1 MVRNS
6 FLALI
11 LIAMLAVTVVA
22 ATNNGYTDVQIF
34 AQTEAMGLKLGMP
47 TDSTDAAPAIDP
59 GGQII
64 RTTECSWLY
73 GRPKNNRQEV
83 LVICEYQSKFVGK
96 VYTAEDG
103 VTTANWSLVITP
115 RNAPQIAGLLEQQMF
130 SNPNMTDFRMLAI
143 RELTG
148 VRSMTFIASREKGVI
163 FPTPEQFK
171 P

>member
-11 LIAMLAVTVVA
+11 LITVLAVTAVA
-22 ATNNGYTDVQIF
+22 ATNNSYTDAQIF
-34 AQTEAMGLKLGMP
+34 AQAEAMGLKLGMP

-64 RTTECSWLY
+64 RTTECWWLY
-73 GRPKNNRQEV
+73 GRPKTDSQLAEV
-83 LVICEYQSKFVGK
+83 VCEFQITVKGGYYTDFYQWYWVLASQ
-96 VYTAEDG
+96 
-103 VTTANWSLVITP
+103 
-115 RNAPQIAGLLEQQMF
+115 NAPQLPKLLEQIEA
-130 SNPNMTDFRMLAI
+130 SPYLADFRQIVLEEI
-143 RELTG
+143 GG
-148 VRSMTFIASREKGVI
+148 VRSMTFIASRERGVI